1 VCFGHITRVT
11 TVTPRYFTLVHQKL
25 SYINFNVEGGFWPD
39 CLADHLVATWGGILA
54 RLFG

>member
-1 VCFGHITRVT
+1 MCFGHITRVT